1 MYENNSLVLNFSF
14 NAFRYYYNVMN
25 EKITVLEKQIKDN
38 DKEIQKELD
47 NIKKIIQ
54 KSRKKN

>member
-1 MYENNSLVLNFSF
+1 
-14 NAFRYYYNVMN
+14 MN

-47 NIKKIIQ
+47 NIKKIIK

>member
-1 MYENNSLVLNFSF
+1 
-14 NAFRYYYNVMN
+14 MN

-38 DKEIQKELD
+38 DKEIQRELD

>member
-1 MYENNSLVLNFSF
+1 
-14 NAFRYYYNVMN
+14 MN

-47 NIKKIIQ
+47 NIKKIVQ

>member
-1 MYENNSLVLNFSF
+1 
-14 NAFRYYYNVMN
+14 MN

-38 DKEIQKELD
+38 DKEIQRELD
-47 NIKKIIQ
+47 NIKKIVQ

>member
-1 MYENNSLVLNFSF
+1 VLNFSF
-14 NAFRYYYNVMN
+14 NAFRYCYDIMN
-25 EKITVLEKQIKDN
+25 EKTTVLEKQIKDN

-47 NIKKIIQ
+47 NIKKIVK

>member
-1 MYENNSLVLNFSF
+1 MLNFSF
-14 NAFRYYYNVMN
+14 NAFRYCYDVMN

-47 NIKKIIQ
+47 NIKKIVK

>member
-1 MYENNSLVLNFSF
+1 
-14 NAFRYYYNVMN
+14 MN
-25 EKITVLEKQIKDN
+25 EKTTVLEKQIKDN

-47 NIKKIIQ
+47 NIKKIVK